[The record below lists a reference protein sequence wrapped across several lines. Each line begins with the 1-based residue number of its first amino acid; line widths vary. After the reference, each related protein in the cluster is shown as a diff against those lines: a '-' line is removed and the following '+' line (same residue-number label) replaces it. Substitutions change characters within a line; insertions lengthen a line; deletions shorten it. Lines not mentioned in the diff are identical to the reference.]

1 MYTSITTALLSME
14 VGRFLVFIVLF
25 RLVVFMVKS
34 WLQGGKCTSKA
45 RLDGK
50 VAVITGASAGIGK
63 ETARELVKR
72 GAEVHVLCRGGEKAE
87 KMKREVLQD
96 TGREVFLHKVDLAS
110 LGSVRE
116 CVTELQGCL
125 EKIDILINNAGVAT
139 CPLWRT
145 SEGYELQFGTNH
157 VGHFLLTTELLPLL
171 RKSGKARVV
180 VVSSKV
186 HKFGKINFDDLHW
199 RTRPYDSFGA
209 YSQSKL
215 ANNLFATEL
224 ARRETECKSG
234 VSVYC
239 VHPGTVK
246 TEIIRHV
253 NQSSGFFMNILILIV
268 FNFFSKTAE
277 SGAQTSLYCAL
288 EESLENN
295 TGKYY
300 EDCKEV
306 SSKEGS
312 NMENAKKL
320 WDVTLDMVNKSQ

>member
-1 MYTSITTALLSME
+1 MRTTALDSME
-14 VGRFLVFIVLF
+14 LGRFLIFLVLF
-25 RLVVFMVKS
+25 RLVVFLLKS
-34 WLQGGKCTSKA
+34 WLQGGRCMSKA

-87 KMKREVLQD
+87 KMKREVMHD
-96 TGREVFLHKVDLAS
+96 TGREVFIHKIDLAS
-110 LGSVRE
+110 LDSVRE
-116 CVTELQGCL
+116 CVAELQDCL

-171 RKSGKARVV
+171 RKAGKARVV

-199 RTRPYDSFGA
+199 RTRPYDPFGA

-224 ARRETECKSG
+224 ARRESG
-234 VSVYC
+234 VSVYS
-239 VHPGTVK
+239 VHPGTVQ

-253 NQSSGFFMNILILIV
+253 NQSSGFFLNILILIF
-268 FNFFSKTAE
+268 FNFFSKTPE
-277 SGAQTSLYCAL
+277 SGAQTSLFCAL
-288 EESLENN
+288 EESLEND

-312 NMENAKKL
+312 NIENAKKL
-320 WDVTLDMVNKSQ
+320 WDVT